1 MKKVRLFLLLLM
13 VAMLPL
19 AMFGQT
25 RALGYAEIGTGTSSS
40 NYAPIST
47 YYKYSYTLSLYFAN
61 EVSGVFG
68 TDGIAFTSIA
78 FEYTHSTT
86 QEYPIAVYMGNTN
99 RATMSA
105 SDGLIPVADMT
116 KVFEGNIT
124 FTAGWVEIPLTTPFE
139 WDGTSN
145 IVIAVN
151 ATLGSDIGSASS
163 FKYTSTTSTSVL
175 YVRNDNSGAYDPDT
189 ETPTISSY
197 NYTSYRPNVRI
208 YGNIACETI
217 DGLSVGNITSSG
229 AVISWNALQEASS
242 VDLAYGTDEENLTTV
257 EAITSTTYPLADLT
271 ANTNYIVKVRANC
284 GNDTYGSWAQTSFT
298 TNCNAEILDATHPFH
313 EDFTGMT
320 SSTFPPECW
329 KQERTAVGT
338 GYGTDYPDGAWTIS
352 TSSQGT
358 GSTPP
363 MAQLRDSK
371 AGSTH
376 NLVITPLSMVAG
388 NYIVS
393 LRVYRAASG
402 TTATTEGVNV
412 YVSKT
417 SDLVSEGNDAV
428 DLGFISRN
436 YTVASTVNAG
446 IIGAESATGWY
457 TYELPFNAAT
467 DGVYYVIFEGRN
479 QYSSSTYMDDIAVF
493 VAPNCLKPTDVALV
507 DGALTATSAKISWT
521 DNTENPLSYLLLV
534 NDEEVVADENPF
546 NLPNLTPE
554 TRYTVKV
561 KAVCTETDTSD
572 WSDASVTF
580 TTPATCP
587 APTTL
592 TYSNLTATSVTLDW
606 TVNGEETQWILVL
619 NGQEILVNEKPLTI
633 DTLTEQTPYTAII
646 RAFCS
651 ADDTSANSNTA
662 RFTTKCGA
670 TVVTNNIPFEED
682 FNSITTGIPQC
693 WDNSEG
699 TTTSASYK
707 WTYYA
712 TGATGHCV
720 RFDSYSNSN
729 GNTNMLKTP
738 VLDLTNVTDPKLSFN
753 YKNPAG
759 GDFSVFVSTDGG
771 QTYTTSLAIG
781 LTGVSSWSDTTIV
794 LENLESYNQVVIVFR
809 GTSNYGSDYSGCYI
823 FLDDVVV
830 GGTPT
835 CVAPDAVSVP
845 DSTITTTTAIVH
857 WNDNNENDPANGWII
872 LVNDE
877 EVVADANPFT
887 LPNLTPSTS
896 YTVKVKANCGTD
908 DESTW
913 SEEVSFAT
921 ACAAVA
927 TLDENFDNWSTNR
940 LPVCWQ
946 KVGTTGTVA
955 INTGTGNAAPHTTP
969 NNLKFSGTT
978 NNNIVALPEIES
990 YEGKRMTFYTKPE
1003 NNSNSSCGTFE
1014 VGYITDLDSVNSF
1027 QALQPAYNY
1036 NDADFANGY
1045 CKKTVYLSNVPAN
1058 ARLAFNHKAGSSSWY
1073 WFVDDVVIEEAPA
1086 CLEPTALNVD
1096 TVTATSVTLTWVDQN
1111 TERPESWTVSYS
1123 NSDTTIE
1130 ANATDTT
1137 ITIGEL
1143 VPETAYTAKVKA
1155 NCGSEWS
1162 AVVNFTTPATCPA
1175 PTNLTYSDLTAT
1187 SVTLDWIV
1195 NGEETQWIL
1204 ILNGQEIEVNTKPL
1218 TIDTLT
1224 EQTPYTAIL
1233 RAFCAADD
1241 TSYNSN
1247 TARFV
1252 TPCAPQ
1258 TAEGYIEDFSGYTA
1272 ANGISASNG
1281 VLPDCWNYIG
1291 TSGSYRPHV
1300 YNGSYAPTAS
1310 DNSLVMT
1317 AGTSSYGGSPNF
1329 AVMPVFDNLYG
1340 KMLTFATSMESATSG
1355 HLTVGYVTDLTAA
1368 SFVKLDSIPNNYYNG
1383 SDRYVTHEVIVTS
1396 VPAGA
1401 RIAFKWEQASTWY
1414 SCAIDDI
1421 AIVDMPACVKPIAVT
1436 AAASTITAT
1445 SAVIAWTDQNL
1456 TAPEI
1461 GWTINLNGTD
1471 TTVTENPFTFDNLLP
1486 ETEYTVK
1493 VKAICTDTTDS
1504 EWSDEITFTTLPTCI
1519 APSAVSIPASTITTT
1534 SAVIQWTDN
1543 NEDTPEYGW
1552 TINLNGVDTTVTE
1565 NPFTFD
1571 NLAASTLYTVK
1582 VKANCDADDESAWS
1596 STVTFRTEC
1605 GDVTV
1610 EENNPFE
1617 DGFEDY
1623 NANSF
1628 PACWTL
1634 DVSYVGYSTYPYV
1647 YSYGANSGSK
1657 LLYMYFSGA
1666 SAMNLVST
1674 PTFTN
1679 EMNTLQVTFYARY
1692 SSYNPLFV
1700 VGVMDGTT
1708 FEPVDTIEL
1717 TSIYADYTVRF
1728 NNYTGNGS
1736 RIAFKASPMGSSTYG
1751 YVYLDDVT
1759 VELIPSC
1766 IRPDGIEI
1774 TGLSTTTATIDWT
1787 DNNEIAPQSWTISL
1801 NGTETTVTEHPYTF
1815 DNLTAAT
1822 LYTVK
1827 VKANC
1832 TDSDESDWSNEEIF
1846 GTDCEV
1852 MSAVGYSEDF
1862 SSYTAAEE
1870 IYNEGVMP
1878 LCWSMIYTGSSND
1891 QAPHVSNDSYY
1902 LEMDGNFLSMLAGAA
1917 SYGAE
1922 TYVVMPEFD
1931 NVNGMHIDFNYVYES
1946 TSYGTLTFGYLTD
1959 ATVASSYNVIGTL
1972 SANASVTAAGYD
1984 LQDIPDGARL
1994 AFMWT
1999 VSGAY
2004 SWYSCGIDDIVL
2016 TGEPVVVDSCAT
2028 PTNVAVNNNVVTWTG
2043 DAVNYNVQIT
2053 VAGVVVIDTTVNTT
2067 SFTIE
2072 GLENGTHASV
2082 SVQAVCDED
2091 DLSEWSEAVEFDY
2104 IIEGI
2109 NNYAI
2114 RANIYPNPTTG
2125 NVTVESDAINADI
2138 TVYDMFGKKM
2148 MTSKV
2153 ASERTELDFSRFA
2166 PGVYTIRI
2174 ANANATT
2181 TIKVVKE

>member
-1 MKKVRLFLLLLM
+1 M

-47 YYKYSYTLSLYFAN
+47 YYKYSYTQSLYFAN

-151 ATLGSDIGSASS
+151 ATLGSDIGSANS

-197 NYTSYRPNVRI
+197 NNTSYRPNVRI

-417 SDLVSEGNDAV
+417 SDLVSEGTDAV

-1014 VGYITDLDSVNSF
+1014 VGYIIDLDSVNSF

-1187 SVTLDWIV
+1187 SVTLDWTV

-1258 TAEGYIEDFSGYTA
+1258 TAEGYTEDFSGYTA
-1272 ANGISASNG
+1272 AAYSATGSM
-1281 VLPDCWNYIG
+1281 PDCWNYI
-1291 TSGSYRPHV
+1291 SNNYYKPHV
-1300 YNGSYAPTAS
+1300 YNGSSYSPTAN
-1310 DNSLVMT
+1310 DNCIFMSGNSTNPTYVI
-1317 AGTSSYGGSPNF
+1317 
-1329 AVMPVFDNLYG
+1329 MPTFDNLHGKMIHFATAMESDSYG
-1340 KMLTFATSMESATSG
+1340 KLSFGYLTNS
-1355 HLTVGYVTDLTAA
+1355 TDA
-1368 SFVKLDSIPNNYYNG
+1368 SSYTEIESIPNNGYN
-1383 SDRYVTHEVIVTS
+1383 SSSNPRYVMHEVYLPEI
-1396 VPAGA
+1396 PEGA
-1401 RIAFKWEQASTWY
+1401 RLTFKWEHTSTTNWY
-1414 SCAIDDI
+1414 CCIDDI
-1421 AIVDMPACVKPIAVT
+1421 TLTDLPACVQPLALTAVD
-1436 AAASTITAT
+1436 STITAT
-1445 SAVIAWTDQNL
+1445 SATIEWTNINENEPEFGWMIKINNEDTTVTANPFTFDNL
-1456 TAPEI
+1456 TPETEYTVKIMALCTDSTVSEWSDSITFTTLPTCVAPSDVEVSAITTTSATI
-1461 GWTINLNGTD
+1461 GWTENNEATQWIINLNGTID
-1471 TTVTENPFTFDNLLP
+1471 TTVTENPFTFDNLSASTTYTVKVMAICSDEDESDWSETTSFRTECGVVVVSEATPYHEGFESYNDFGCWTTEIISGSYDWAHHGTSAEGSYSAYLYYSAGSSRLISPVFDLTQLETPYLTFQHKQPRWSNDPASELYVYYRTSDTTEWTPLTSYTTYFEDFAEETFVLP
-1486 ETEYTVK
+1486 EPSATYQLSFVGVGANGYSVYLDDVNITEAPSCLDPSAVSIDYVTTTSATIAWTDNNTTAPQSWVIDLNGTEYEADTNPFTIETLTSATSYTVK
-1493 VKAICTDTTDS
+1493 VKAICND
-1504 EWSDEITFTTLPTCI
+1504 
-1519 APSAVSIPASTITTT
+1519 
-1534 SAVIQWTDN
+1534 
-1543 NEDTPEYGW
+1543 
-1552 TINLNGVDTTVTE
+1552 
-1565 NPFTFD
+1565 
-1571 NLAASTLYTVK
+1571 
-1582 VKANCDADDESAWS
+1582 DDESAWS
-1596 STVTFRTEC
+1596 AEAS
-1605 GDVTV
+1605 
-1610 EENNPFE
+1610 FE
-1617 DGFEDY
+1617 
-1623 NANSF
+1623 
-1628 PACWTL
+1628 
-1634 DVSYVGYSTYPYV
+1634 
-1647 YSYGANSGSK
+1647 
-1657 LLYMYFSGA
+1657 
-1666 SAMNLVST
+1666 
-1674 PTFTN
+1674 
-1679 EMNTLQVTFYARY
+1679 
-1692 SSYNPLFV
+1692 
-1700 VGVMDGTT
+1700 
-1708 FEPVDTIEL
+1708 
-1717 TSIYADYTVRF
+1717 
-1728 NNYTGNGS
+1728 
-1736 RIAFKASPMGSSTYG
+1736 
-1751 YVYLDDVT
+1751 
-1759 VELIPSC
+1759 
-1766 IRPDGIEI
+1766 
-1774 TGLSTTTATIDWT
+1774 
-1787 DNNEIAPQSWTISL
+1787 
-1801 NGTETTVTEHPYTF
+1801 
-1815 DNLTAAT
+1815 
-1822 LYTVK
+1822 
-1827 VKANC
+1827 
-1832 TDSDESDWSNEEIF
+1832 
-1846 GTDCEV
+1846 TDCE
-1852 MSAVGYSEDF
+1852 AIAATGYSEDF
-1862 SSYTAAEE
+1862 SSY
-1870 IYNEGVMP
+1870 
-1878 LCWSMIYTGSSND
+1878 
-1891 QAPHVSNDSYY
+1891 
-1902 LEMDGNFLSMLAGAA
+1902 AG
-1917 SYGAE
+1917 
-1922 TYVVMPEFD
+1922 T
-1931 NVNGMHIDFNYVYES
+1931 
-1946 TSYGTLTFGYLTD
+1946 TSYGTTSVMATCWSIIYSGDASGIRPYIHNGYYAANSYDNCLFINAGTNDDDDWDWDDVRAYGNTNYAVMPAMTGLNGTTMTYKYKYESSYYGSLTLGYVTDLD
-1959 ATVASSYNVIGTL
+1959 ATSFQSIHDVAVSTTATMDTVTF
-1972 SANASVTAAGYD
+1972 AN
-1984 LQDIPDGARL
+1984 LPEGARI
-1994 AFMWT
+1994 AFRWT
-1999 VSGAY
+1999 NDY
-2004 SWYSCGIDDIVL
+2004 SYYGVAIDDINI
-2016 TGEPVVVDSCAT
+2016 TGDPVVVDSCAT
-2028 PTNVAVNNNVVTWTG
+2028 PTNVAYENGVVTWTG
-2043 DAVNYNVQIT
+2043 DAANYNVQIT